1 MANAANNGI
10 MLLPAV
16 FTREN
21 GPAWRNDYLLSGKM
35 IGLPMRKL
43 ATEFYTALVKIP
55 ADWTVGTGLTFTTYL
70 TDDGHTAS
78 DLGLVV
84 RIGIAVKKIVSGTDT
99 TDSSAGLDTEATSDV
114 TLAATTTVI
123 TVTDK
128 AIANAALDAAGAGD
142 TILVR
147 VRRVGTA
154 TQDTAQGNVAL
165 LALNVAN
172 TVTA

>member
-10 MLLPAV
+10 LLLPNA

-21 GPAWRNDYLLSGKM
+21 GPPWQHDYIVSNTM

-43 ATEFYTALVKIP
+43 ATEFYTALVRIP
-55 ADWTVGTGLTFTTYL
+55 TDWTVGTGLTFTTYL
-70 TDDGHTAS
+70 TDDGKTAS

-99 TDSSAGLDTEATSDV
+99 TDTSASLDTEATSDV
-114 TLAATTTVI
+114 TLDETTKTIVA
-123 TVTDK
+123 TDK
-128 AIANAALDAAGAGD
+128 AVANATLDAAGAGD

-147 VRRVGTA
+147 VRRIGTA

-172 TVTA
+172 TATA